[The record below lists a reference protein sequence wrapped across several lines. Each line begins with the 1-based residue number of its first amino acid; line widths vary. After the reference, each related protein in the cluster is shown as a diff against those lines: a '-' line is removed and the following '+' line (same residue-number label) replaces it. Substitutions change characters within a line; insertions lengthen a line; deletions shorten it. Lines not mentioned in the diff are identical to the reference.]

1 MNGFGHQLIHS
12 IYRIHS
18 FTKHSVLKKIL
29 NKLIDFRL
37 LRRVLGLVKPY
48 KNRFYLAL
56 LIAVIIATLSP
67 ISPYLIQIT
76 VDRYILAGDWNM
88 LLTMTM
94 VLSAIMLVQGMLS
107 YNFTY
112 NTNWL
117 GQSIVRDL
125 RRRVYA
131 HVLNL
136 NLRYFDRTPLG
147 TATTRT
153 INDVEAIND
162 IFAEGVITILSDL
175 LTIVAVLAMMFYS
188 SWQLT
193 LVCLSVLPVL
203 LVAAYI
209 FKEGIRKSFTEVRN
223 QVARLNA
230 FLQEHISGMSVVQIF
245 NAEDREMKKFKVI
258 NKEHRTAN
266 IRSIWYYSIFFPVVE
281 IISSIALGLL
291 VWYGAYEVLRDR
303 TTIGVMIS
311 FIMYINLLFRPIRML
326 ADKFN
331 TLQMGMVASDRVF
344 KLLDN
349 EDKMSNHG
357 KTIAAGIKGDL
368 EFDRVWFA
376 YDEQNFVLK
385 DVSFNLKA
393 GQTLAIVGATG
404 AGKTSIINIL
414 SRFYEIQRG
423 AIFLDG
429 VNTRDY
435 ELQSLRSKIG
445 LVLQDVFLFS
455 GSVMD
460 NITLRNPEI
469 TPEQVKRAAR
479 LCGIEEWIEK
489 LPGGYNYNV
498 MERGTTLSVGQR
510 QLISFVRALVF
521 DPRILILDEAT
532 SSIDTESEML
542 IQNAIEKLIEG
553 RTSIIIAHR
562 LSTIQH
568 ATKIMVLEKGEV
580 KEFGTHEELLALDGH
595 YRNLYELQFR
605 KKEAAIIPK

>member
-1 MNGFGHQLIHS
+1 MQKTAATQFVFCI
-12 IYRIHS
+12 R
-18 FTKHSVLKKIL
+18 LKKLL

-37 LRRVLGLVKPY
+37 LRRVLSLVKPY
-48 KNRFYLAL
+48 KNRFYIAL
-56 LIAVIIATLSP
+56 LIAVVMAALSP
-67 ISPYLIQIT
+67 LSPYLIQIT
-76 VDRYILAGDWNM
+76 IDKYILTGNWNRLLLMSCFLMGLLFFQAG
-88 LLTMTM
+88 LT
-94 VLSAIMLVQGMLS
+94 
-107 YNFTY
+107 YFFTY

-131 HVLNL
+131 HVLSL

-175 LTIVAVLAMMFYS
+175 LTIIAVLSMMFYS

-193 LVCLSVLPVL
+193 LVCLSVLPIL

-209 FKEGIRKSFTEVRN
+209 FKEGIRKSFIEVRN

-230 FLQEHISGMSVVQIF
+230 FMQEHISGMSVVQVF
-245 NAEDREMKKFKVI
+245 NAEEREMKKFKLI

-266 IRSIWYYSIFFPVVE
+266 IRGIWYYSVFFPVVD
-281 IISSIALGLL
+281 IISSLALGLL
-291 VWYGAYEVLRDR
+291 VWYGAYEVLGER
-303 TTIGVMIS
+303 TSLGVMIS
-311 FIMYINLLFRPIRML
+311 FILYINLLFRPIRML

-349 EDKMSNHG
+349 NDRMENQGHKATD
-357 KTIAAGIKGDL
+357 GIRGDL
-368 EFDRVWFA
+368 VFDHVHFA
-376 YDEQNFVLK
+376 YDEENFVLK
-385 DVSFNLKA
+385 DVSFHVAA

-404 AGKTSIINIL
+404 AGKSSVINIL
-414 SRFYEIQRG
+414 SRFYEIQQG
-423 AIFLDG
+423 AIYLDG
-429 VNTRDY
+429 VNTKEY
-435 ELQSLRSKIG
+435 ELAALRSTIG

-460 NITLRNPEI
+460 NITLRNPNI
-469 TPEQVKRAAR
+469 TREQVLRAAA
-479 LCGIEEWIEK
+479 LCGVASWIEK
-489 LPGGYNYNV
+489 LPGGYDYHV
-498 MERGTTLSVGQR
+498 MERGATLSVGQR

-521 DPRILILDEAT
+521 DPKILVLDEAT

-542 IQNAIEKLIEG
+542 IQHAIKKLIEG

-568 ATKIMVLEKGEV
+568 ANKILVLEKGEV
-580 KEFGTHEELLALDGH
+580 KELGTHDELLELDGH
-595 YRNLYELQFR
+595 YRNLYELQFSK
-605 KKEAAIIPK
+605 KKEIIV

>member
-1 MNGFGHQLIHS
+1 M
-12 IYRIHS
+12 
-18 FTKHSVLKKIL
+18 KKIL

-48 KNRFYLAL
+48 KKRFYLAL
-56 LIAVIIATLSP
+56 LIAVLLAVLSP
-67 ISPYLIQIT
+67 VNPFLIQIT
-76 VDRYILAGDWNM
+76 IDRYILAGDWNK
-88 LLTMTM
+88 LLMMSCILMGILFFQAGLT
-94 VLSAIMLVQGMLS
+94 
-107 YNFTY
+107 YFFTY

-125 RRRVYA
+125 RERVYA
-131 HVLNL
+131 HVIDL

-153 INDVEAIND
+153 ISDVEAIND

-175 LTIVAVLAMMFYS
+175 LTIVAVLSVMFYS

-193 LVCLSVLPVL
+193 LVCLSVLPIL

-209 FKEGIRKSFTEVRN
+209 FKEGIRKSFTDVRN

-230 FLQEHISGMSVVQIF
+230 FMQEHISGMSVVQVF
-245 NAEDREMKKFKVI
+245 NAEEREMKKFKLI

-266 IRSIWYYSIFFPVVE
+266 IRGIWYYSIFFPVVD

-291 VWYGAYEVLRDR
+291 VWYGAYQVLDDR
-303 TTIGVMIS
+303 TSLGVMIS
-311 FIMYINLLFRPIRML
+311 FILYINLLFRPIRML

-331 TLQMGMVASDRVF
+331 TLQMGMVASERVF

-349 EDKMSNHG
+349 KDAMENTG
-357 KTIAAGIKGDL
+357 KKSAENVRGEL
-368 EFDRVWFA
+368 VFDQVSFA
-376 YDEQNFVLK
+376 YDDENFVLK
-385 DVSFNLKA
+385 NVSFKVGA

-414 SRFYEIQRG
+414 SRFYEIQKG
-423 AIFLDG
+423 AIYLDD
-429 VNTRDY
+429 VNTKEY
-435 ELQSLRSKIG
+435 ELSSLRSTIG

-460 NITLRNPEI
+460 NITLRNPNI
-469 TPEQVKRAAR
+469 SSEQVKHAAM
-479 LCGIEEWIEK
+479 LCGVEEWIEK
-489 LPGGYNYNV
+489 LPGGYDYHV
-498 MERGTTLSVGQR
+498 MERGATLSVGQR

-521 DPRILILDEAT
+521 NPKILILDEAT
-532 SSIDTESEML
+532 SSIDTESEIL
-542 IQNAIEKLIEG
+542 IQHAIEKLIEG

-568 ATKIMVLEKGEV
+568 ANKILVLEKGEV
-580 KEFGTHEELLALDGH
+580 KEMGTHEELLALDGH
-595 YRNLYELQFR
+595 YRNLYELQFSK
-605 KKEAAIIPK
+605 KKEVIV

>member
-1 MNGFGHQLIHS
+1 M
-12 IYRIHS
+12 
-18 FTKHSVLKKIL
+18 KKLL

-56 LIAVIIATLSP
+56 VIAVIIAILSP
-67 ISPYLIQIT
+67 LNPYLIQIT
-76 VDRYILAGDWNM
+76 VDRYILNGDWNK
-88 LLTMTM
+88 LLMM
-94 VLSAIMLVQGMLS
+94 SGILMGLLLFQAVLT
-107 YNFTY
+107 YNFTFT
-112 NTNWL
+112 TNWL

-125 RRRVYA
+125 RQKVYS
-131 HVLNL
+131 HVLGL

-153 INDVEAIND
+153 ISDVEAIND

-175 LTIVAVLAMMFYS
+175 LTIIAVLTMMFYS

-193 LVCLSVLPVL
+193 LVSLSVLPIL

-230 FLQEHISGMSVVQIF
+230 FMQEHISGMSVVQIF
-245 NAEDREMKKFKVI
+245 NAEEREMKKFRVI

-266 IRSIWYYSIFFPVVE
+266 IRGIWYYSIFFPVVE
-281 IISSIALGLL
+281 IISSLALGLL
-291 VWYGAYEVLRDR
+291 VWYGAYEVLADR
-303 TTIGVMIS
+303 TTLGVMIS
-311 FIMYINLLFRPIRML
+311 FILYINLLFRPIRML

-331 TLQMGMVASDRVF
+331 TLQMGMVASERVF

-349 EDKMSNHG
+349 KDAMNDTGIKSTEDV
-357 KTIAAGIKGDL
+357 KGDL
-368 EFDRVWFA
+368 DFDQVWFA
-376 YDEQNFVLK
+376 YDEENFVLK
-385 DVSFNLKA
+385 EVSFHVAA

-404 AGKTSIINIL
+404 AGKSSIINIL
-414 SRFYEIQRG
+414 SRFYEIQKG
-423 AIFLDG
+423 AIYLDG
-429 VNTRDY
+429 VNTKEY
-435 ELQSLRSKIG
+435 ELSSLRSKIG

-460 NITLRNPEI
+460 NITLRNPTI
-469 TPEQVKRAAR
+469 SPEQVKHAAV

-489 LPGGYNYNV
+489 LPGGYDYNV
-498 MERGTTLSVGQR
+498 MERGATLSVGQR

-521 DPRILILDEAT
+521 DPKILILDEAT

-568 ATKIMVLEKGEV
+568 ANKILVLEKGEV
-580 KEFGTHEELLALDGH
+580 KEMGTHEELLALNGH
-595 YRNLYELQFR
+595 YRNLYELQFK
-605 KKEAAIIPK
+605 KKEAIVI

>member
-1 MNGFGHQLIHS
+1 M
-12 IYRIHS
+12 
-18 FTKHSVLKKIL
+18 KKIL

-48 KNRFYLAL
+48 KKRFYLAL
-56 LIAVIIATLSP
+56 LIAVLLAVLSP
-67 ISPYLIQIT
+67 VNPFLIQIT
-76 VDRYILAGDWNM
+76 IDRYILAGDWNK
-88 LLTMTM
+88 LLMMSCILMGILFFQAGLT
-94 VLSAIMLVQGMLS
+94 
-107 YNFTY
+107 YFFTY

-125 RRRVYA
+125 RERVYA
-131 HVLNL
+131 HVIDL

-153 INDVEAIND
+153 ISDVEAIND

-175 LTIVAVLAMMFYS
+175 LTIVAVLSVMFYS

-193 LVCLSVLPVL
+193 LVCLSVLPIL

-209 FKEGIRKSFTEVRN
+209 FKEGIRKSFTDVRN

-230 FLQEHISGMSVVQIF
+230 FMQEHISGMSVVQVF
-245 NAEDREMKKFKVI
+245 NAEEREMKKFKLI

-266 IRSIWYYSIFFPVVE
+266 IRGIWYYSIFFPVVD

-291 VWYGAYEVLRDR
+291 VWYGAYQVLDDR
-303 TTIGVMIS
+303 TSLGVMIS
-311 FIMYINLLFRPIRML
+311 FILYINLLFRPIRML

-331 TLQMGMVASDRVF
+331 TLQMGMVASERVF

-349 EDKMSNHG
+349 KDAMENTG
-357 KTIAAGIKGDL
+357 KKSAENVRGEL
-368 EFDRVWFA
+368 VFDQVSFA
-376 YDEQNFVLK
+376 YDDENFVLK
-385 DVSFNLKA
+385 NVSFKVGA

-414 SRFYEIQRG
+414 SRFYEIQKG
-423 AIFLDG
+423 AIYLDD
-429 VNTRDY
+429 VNTKEY
-435 ELQSLRSKIG
+435 ELSSLRSTIG

-460 NITLRNPEI
+460 NITLRNPNI
-469 TPEQVKRAAR
+469 TSEQVKHAAM
-479 LCGIEEWIEK
+479 LCGVEEWIEK
-489 LPGGYNYNV
+489 LPGGYDYHV
-498 MERGTTLSVGQR
+498 MERGATLSVGQR

-521 DPRILILDEAT
+521 NPKILILDEAT
-532 SSIDTESEML
+532 SSIDTESEIL
-542 IQNAIEKLIEG
+542 IQHAIEKLIEG

-568 ATKIMVLEKGEV
+568 ANKILVLEKGEV
-580 KEFGTHEELLALDGH
+580 KEMGTHEELLALDGH
-595 YRNLYELQFR
+595 YRNLYELQFSK
-605 KKEAAIIPK
+605 KKEVIV

>member
-1 MNGFGHQLIHS
+1 MI
-12 IYRIHS
+12 R
-18 FTKHSVLKKIL
+18 KIFD
-29 NKLIDFRL
+29 KLIDFRL
-37 LRRVLGLVKPY
+37 LRRVMGLVKPY
-48 KNRFYLAL
+48 KKRFYIAVFIAI
-56 LIAVIIATLSP
+56 LIAVLSP
-67 ISPYLIQIT
+67 LNPYLIQVT
-76 VDRYILAGDWNM
+76 VDKYILAGDWNKLFM
-88 LLTMTM
+88 MTAILFGALIFQALLT
-94 VLSAIMLVQGMLS
+94 
-107 YNFTY
+107 YYFTF

-125 RRRVYA
+125 RQRVYS
-131 HVLNL
+131 HVLSL

-175 LTIVAVLAMMFYS
+175 LTIVAVLLVMFFS

-193 LVCLSVLPVL
+193 LVCLSVMPIL
-203 LVAAYI
+203 LVSAYI
-209 FKEGIRKSFTEVRN
+209 FKEGIRKSFTDVRN

-245 NAEDREMKKFKVI
+245 NAEEREMKKFRKI
-258 NKEHRTAN
+258 NKDHRDAN

-291 VWYGAYEVLRDR
+291 VWYGAYEVLREQ
-303 TTIGVMIS
+303 TTVGVLIS

-331 TLQMGMVASDRVF
+331 TLQMGMVASERVF
-344 KLLDN
+344 RLIDN
-349 EDKMSNHG
+349 QDKMENKGTLVAES
-357 KTIAAGIKGDL
+357 IRGDL
-368 EFDRVWFA
+368 QFDHVWFA
-376 YDEQNFVLK
+376 YDEPNFVLK
-385 DVSFNLKA
+385 DVSFRLEA

-404 AGKTSIINIL
+404 AGKSSIINIL
-414 SRFYEIQRG
+414 SRFYEIQKG
-423 AIFLDG
+423 AIYLDG

-435 ELQSLRSKIG
+435 ELASLRRNIG
-445 LVLQDVFLFS
+445 VVLQDVFLFS
-455 GSVMD
+455 GSILD

-469 TPEQVKRAAR
+469 SREQVRRAAQ
-479 LCGIEEWIEK
+479 LTGTDEWIEK
-489 LPGGYNYNV
+489 LPGGYDYNV
-498 MERGTTLSVGQR
+498 MERGATLSVGQR

-521 DPRILILDEAT
+521 NPKILVLDEAT
-532 SSIDTESEML
+532 SSIDTESENL

-568 ATKIMVLEKGEV
+568 ANKIMVLDKGEI
-580 KEFGTHEELLALDGH
+580 KEIGTHEELLALDGH
-595 YRNLYELQFR
+595 YRNLYELQFK
-605 KKEAAIIPK
+605 KKEVVV

>member
-1 MNGFGHQLIHS
+1 M
-12 IYRIHS
+12 
-18 FTKHSVLKKIL
+18 LKKAL
-29 NKLIDFRL
+29 NKLLDFHL
-37 LRRVLGLVKPY
+37 LRRVMGLAKPY
-48 KNRFYLAL
+48 KRKFYIALAL
-56 LIAVIIATLSP
+56 AVVMAVLSP
-67 ISPYLIQIT
+67 LTPYLIHIT
-76 VDRYILAGDWNM
+76 VDKYIMVGDYNK
-88 LLTMTM
+88 LLMMTCI
-94 VLSAIMLVQGMLS
+94 LLGTLILQSTLS
-107 YNFTY
+107 YNFTFK
-112 NTNWL
+112 TNWL

-125 RRRVYA
+125 RQKVFS
-131 HVLNL
+131 HVLGL

-175 LTIVAVLAMMFYS
+175 LTIVAVLSVMFYS

-193 LVCLSVLPVL
+193 LVCLSVMPL
-203 LVAAYI
+203 LLIAAYF
-209 FKEGIRKSFTEVRN
+209 FKEGIRKSFTDVRN

-230 FLQEHISGMSVVQIF
+230 FLQEHISGMAVVQTF
-245 NAEDREMKKFKVI
+245 NAEEREMNKFKVI
-258 NKEHRTAN
+258 NSEHRNAN

-281 IISSIALGLL
+281 IISSMALALL
-291 VWYGAYEVLRDR
+291 VWYGAYEVLEGS

-349 EDKMSNHG
+349 NDRMENSGARVAEHL
-357 KTIAAGIKGDL
+357 KGDL
-368 EFDRVWFA
+368 EFNHVWFA
-376 YDEQNFVLK
+376 YDEKNFVLK
-385 DVSFNLKA
+385 DVSFRLEA
-393 GQTLAIVGATG
+393 GETLAIVGATG

-414 SRFYEIQRG
+414 SRFYKIQKG
-423 AIFLDG
+423 AIRIDG
-429 VNTRDY
+429 IETSEY
-435 ELQSLRSKIG
+435 ELSSLRSKIG
-445 LVLQDVFLFS
+445 MVLQDVFLFS

-460 NITLRNPEI
+460 NITLRNPDI
-469 TPEQVKRAAR
+469 STQQVKHAAE
-479 LCGIEEWIEK
+479 LCGIKDWIER

-498 MERGTTLSVGQR
+498 MERGATLSVGQR

-521 DPRILILDEAT
+521 NPKILILDEAT
-532 SSIDTESEML
+532 SSIDTESETL

-568 ATKIMVLEKGEV
+568 ADKIIVLNKGEII
-580 KEFGTHEELLALDGH
+580 EMGTHEELLFLDRH
-595 YRNLYELQFR
+595 YRNLYELQF
-605 KKEAAIIPK
+605 KKRETEPVKIHATDYIKHS

>member
-1 MNGFGHQLIHS
+1 M
-12 IYRIHS
+12 
-18 FTKHSVLKKIL
+18 LKKLL

-37 LRRVLGLVKPY
+37 LRRVMGLVKPY
-48 KNRFYLAL
+48 KNRFNLAL
-56 LIAVIIATLSP
+56 AIAVIIAMLSP
-67 ISPYLIQIT
+67 LNPFLIQIT
-76 VDRYILAGDWNM
+76 VDKYILNGDWNKLLM
-88 LLTMTM
+88 MSCILMGLLVFQALLT
-94 VLSAIMLVQGMLS
+94 
-107 YNFTY
+107 YDFTFS
-112 NTNWL
+112 TNWL

-125 RRRVYA
+125 RQRVYS
-131 HVLNL
+131 HVLGL

-153 INDVEAIND
+153 ISDVEAIND

-175 LTIVAVLAMMFYS
+175 LTIIAVLAMMFYS

-193 LVCLSVLPVL
+193 LVSLSVLPIL

-230 FLQEHISGMSVVQIF
+230 FMQEHISGMSAVQIF
-245 NAEDREMKKFKVI
+245 NAEEREMKKFRVI

-266 IRSIWYYSIFFPVVE
+266 IRGIWYYSIFFPVVE
-281 IISSIALGLL
+281 IISSLALGLL
-291 VWYGAYEVLRDR
+291 VWYGAYEVLADR
-303 TTIGVMIS
+303 TTLGVMIS
-311 FIMYINLLFRPIRML
+311 FILYINLLFRPIRML

-331 TLQMGMVASDRVF
+331 TLQMGMVASERVF

-349 EDKMSNHG
+349 KDAMDNTGNKPAENVR
-357 KTIAAGIKGDL
+357 GDL
-368 EFDRVWFA
+368 DFDHVWFA
-376 YDEQNFVLK
+376 YDEENFVLK
-385 DVSFNLKA
+385 DVSFRVEA

-414 SRFYEIQRG
+414 SRFYEIQKGVIR
-423 AIFLDG
+423 LDG
-429 VNTRDY
+429 VNTKEY
-435 ELQSLRSKIG
+435 ELSSLRSRIG

-460 NITLRNPEI
+460 NITLRNPTI
-469 TPEQVKRAAR
+469 SPEQVKHAAV

-489 LPGGYNYNV
+489 LPGGYDYNV
-498 MERGTTLSVGQR
+498 MERGATLSVGQR

-521 DPRILILDEAT
+521 DPKILILDEAT

-568 ATKIMVLEKGEV
+568 ADKILVLEKGAV
-580 KEFGTHEELLALDGH
+580 KEMGTHEELLALNGH
-595 YRNLYELQFR
+595 YRNLYELQFK
-605 KKEAAIIPK
+605 KKEAIVI